1 MTMGSIG
8 RKWLGK
14 EDGMDDAQRYFYRL
28 RVEGWQRE
36 HEHLLRAGQPRVIV
50 QVALSATLARL
61 RRYPTRWQ
69 LLRVN
74 DMSEA
79 DDLAFITS
87 LLDGIGAA
95 TWLPWSIR
103 AAALY
108 LRWQEL
114 DGTPEGPDQC
124 CQR

>member
-1 MTMGSIG
+1 
-8 RKWLGK
+8 
-14 EDGMDDAQRYFYRL
+14 MDDAQHYFYRL

-36 HEHLLRAGQPRVIV
+36 HALVLRDGQPKLYVE
-50 QVALSATLARL
+50 VALSATLARL
-61 RRYPTRWQ
+61 RRYPTRWE

-74 DMSEA
+74 DMAEA

-87 LLDGIGAA
+87 LLDIIGAA
-95 TWLPWSIR
+95 SWLPWSIR

-108 LRWQEL
+108 VRWQEL

-124 CQR
+124 CQS